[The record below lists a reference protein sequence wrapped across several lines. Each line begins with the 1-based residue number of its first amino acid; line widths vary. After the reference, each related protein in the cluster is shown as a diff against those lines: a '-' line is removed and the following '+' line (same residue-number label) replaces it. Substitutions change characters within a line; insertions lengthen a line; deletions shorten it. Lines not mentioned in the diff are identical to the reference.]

1 MSVHTRFFNAG
12 FEHVF
17 RQRKLQIHQC
27 RWDVGADEPLTNV
40 RYADRFIIYAQTGAE
55 LLLMLEALAGELAL
69 VSLNLNVA
77 SKNTTT
83 ENLESRCFMNVEG
96 DMIWSRFCRA
106 RNNTKISAKKNNLR
120 TEAAVALAHRIQM
133 IYNGLDENPQKQRNA
148 AQPTHVPKTAFPF
161 FDA

>member
-1 MSVHTRFFNAG
+1 MLALNMSSDNGNFKYTNVAG
-12 FEHVF
+12 
-17 RQRKLQIHQC
+17 
-27 RWDVGADEPLTNV
+27 DVGADEPLTNV
-40 RYADRFIIYAQTGAE
+40 RHADRFIIYAQTGAE

-106 RNNTKISAKKNNLR
+106 RNNTKISAKK
-120 TEAAVALAHRIQM
+120 TI
-133 IYNGLDENPQKQRNA
+133 
-148 AQPTHVPKTAFPF
+148 
-161 FDA
+161 